1 MIQGKDML
9 FSYVISVIEN
19 RDFYAEYHCEK
30 VQRFT
35 RILLEKVIRF
45 CPDYKISEE
54 DVDTICFAA
63 MLHDVGKIVVP
74 DRILHKAGR
83 LDFNELEIMKN
94 HTRKGRQ
101 IFERLMKLT
110 REDSAD
116 YALYKCCA
124 EVCMYH
130 HERYD
135 GDGYPLGLKGDEIPI
150 AAQVVSVADVYDA
163 LTSERVY
170 KKAFSHEKAMEMILA
185 GECGTFNPLLLECLQ
200 DIQGN
205 IQVEM
210 KRAAE
215 QPMLVQNSYVGK
227 MIETVQ

>member
-45 CPDYKISEE
+45 CPDYKLSEG
-54 DVDTICFAA
+54 DVETICFSA
-63 MLHDVGKIVVP
+63 MLHDVGKIVIP

-135 GDGYPLGLKGDEIPI
+135 GDGYPLG
-150 AAQVVSVADVYDA
+150 
-163 LTSERVY
+163 
-170 KKAFSHEKAMEMILA
+170 
-185 GECGTFNPLLLECLQ
+185 
-200 DIQGN
+200 
-205 IQVEM
+205 
-210 KRAAE
+210 
-215 QPMLVQNSYVGK
+215 
-227 MIETVQ
+227 

>member
-63 MLHDVGKIVVP
+63 MLHDVGKTVIP

-101 IFERLMKLT
+101 IFTVVPRLILTLFQKSRLKLSLQKYLWK
-110 REDSAD
+110 RLS
-116 YALYKCCA
+116 
-124 EVCMYH
+124 
-130 HERYD
+130 
-135 GDGYPLGLKGDEIPI
+135 
-150 AAQVVSVADVYDA
+150 
-163 LTSERVY
+163 
-170 KKAFSHEKAMEMILA
+170 ILP
-185 GECGTFNPLLLECLQ
+185 GMCFIQ
-200 DIQGN
+200 DI
-205 IQVEM
+205 
-210 KRAAE
+210 
-215 QPMLVQNSYVGK
+215 
-227 MIETVQ
+227 

>member
-1 MIQGKDML
+1 M
-9 FSYVISVIEN
+9 
-19 RDFYAEYHCEK
+19 
-30 VQRFT
+30 
-35 RILLEKVIRF
+35 IRF
-45 CPDYKISEE
+45 CPDYKLSEG
-54 DVDTICFAA
+54 DVETICFSA
-63 MLHDVGKIVVP
+63 MLHDVGKIVIP

-150 AAQVVSVADVYDA
+150 AAQIVGVADAYDA
-163 LTSERVY
+163 LISERIY
-170 KKAFSHEKAMEMILA
+170 KPAYKPEEAFEMIIE
-185 GECGTFNPLLLECLQ
+185 GDCGVFNPRLIDLFSMMRMELEEVHEE
-200 DIQGN
+200 IMRKKG
-205 IQVEM
+205 
-210 KRAAE
+210 
-215 QPMLVQNSYVGK
+215 
-227 MIETVQ
+227 

>member
-63 MLHDVGKIVVP
+63 MLHDVGKTVIP

-130 HERYD
+130 HER
-135 GDGYPLGLKGDEIPI
+135 KGFFHTT
-150 AAQVVSVADVYDA
+150 VY
-163 LTSERVY
+163 
-170 KKAFSHEKAMEMILA
+170 F
-185 GECGTFNPLLLECLQ
+185 GTWGIRQ
-200 DIQGN
+200 HGID
-205 IQVEM
+205 
-210 KRAAE
+210 
-215 QPMLVQNSYVGK
+215 
-227 MIETVQ
+227 

>member
-45 CPDYKISEE
+45 CPDYI
-54 DVDTICFAA
+54 
-63 MLHDVGKIVVP
+63 P

-150 AAQVVSVADVYDA
+150 AAQIVGVADAYDA
-163 LTSERVY
+163 LISERIY
-170 KKAFSHEKAMEMILA
+170 KPAYKPEEAFEMIIK
-185 GECGTFNPLLLECLQ
+185 GDCGVFNPRLIDLFSMMRMELEEVHEE
-200 DIQGN
+200 IMRKKG
-205 IQVEM
+205 
-210 KRAAE
+210 
-215 QPMLVQNSYVGK
+215 
-227 MIETVQ
+227 

>member
-101 IFERLMKLT
+101 IFERLMKLQEKT
-110 REDSAD
+110 VRIMHCINVVQRFVCIITSAMMVMAIRWD
-116 YALYKCCA
+116 
-124 EVCMYH
+124 
-130 HERYD
+130 
-135 GDGYPLGLKGDEIPI
+135 
-150 AAQVVSVADVYDA
+150 
-163 LTSERVY
+163 
-170 KKAFSHEKAMEMILA
+170 
-185 GECGTFNPLLLECLQ
+185 
-200 DIQGN
+200 
-205 IQVEM
+205 
-210 KRAAE
+210 
-215 QPMLVQNSYVGK
+215 
-227 MIETVQ
+227 

>member
-1 MIQGKDML
+1 M
-9 FSYVISVIEN
+9 
-19 RDFYAEYHCEK
+19 
-30 VQRFT
+30 
-35 RILLEKVIRF
+35 
-45 CPDYKISEE
+45 
-54 DVDTICFAA
+54 DTICFAA

-150 AAQVVSVADVYDA
+150 AAQIVEAVQFHWR
-163 LTSERVY
+163 E
-170 KKAFSHEKAMEMILA
+170 H
-185 GECGTFNPLLLECLQ
+185 LLREL
-200 DIQGN
+200 I
-205 IQVEM
+205 
-210 KRAAE
+210 
-215 QPMLVQNSYVGK
+215 
-227 MIETVQ
+227 

>member
-1 MIQGKDML
+1 ML

-101 IFERLMKLT
+101 IFERLMKLAGK
-110 REDSAD
+110 DSA
-116 YALYKCCA
+116 
-124 EVCMYH
+124 
-130 HERYD
+130 R
-135 GDGYPLGLKGDEIPI
+135 
-150 AAQVVSVADVYDA
+150 
-163 LTSERVY
+163 
-170 KKAFSHEKAMEMILA
+170 
-185 GECGTFNPLLLECLQ
+185 
-200 DIQGN
+200 
-205 IQVEM
+205 
-210 KRAAE
+210 
-215 QPMLVQNSYVGK
+215 
-227 MIETVQ
+227 

>member
-63 MLHDVGKIVVP
+63 MLHDVGKTVIP

-101 IFERLMKLT
+101 IFELLMKLT

-150 AAQVVSVADVYDA
+150 AAQIVGVADAYDA
-163 LTSERVY
+163 LISERIY
-170 KKAFSHEKAMEMILA
+170 KPAYKPEEAFEMIIE
-185 GECGTFNPLLLECLQ
+185 GDCGVFNPRLIDLFSMMRMELEEVHEE
-200 DIQGN
+200 IMRKKG
-205 IQVEM
+205 
-210 KRAAE
+210 
-215 QPMLVQNSYVGK
+215 
-227 MIETVQ
+227 

>member
-150 AAQVVSVADVYDA
+150 AAQIVGVADAYDA
-163 LTSERVY
+163 LISERIY
-170 KKAFSHEKAMEMILA
+170 KPAYKPEEAL
-185 GECGTFNPLLLECLQ
+185 
-200 DIQGN
+200 
-205 IQVEM
+205 
-210 KRAAE
+210 R
-215 QPMLVQNSYVGK
+215 
-227 MIETVQ
+227 

>member
-45 CPDYKISEE
+45 CPDYKLSEG
-54 DVDTICFAA
+54 DVETICFSA
-63 MLHDVGKIVVP
+63 MLH
-74 DRILHKAGR
+74 
-83 LDFNELEIMKN
+83 ELEIMKN

-150 AAQVVSVADVYDA
+150 AAQIVGVADAYDA
-163 LTSERVY
+163 LISERIY
-170 KKAFSHEKAMEMILA
+170 KPAYKPEEAFEMIIE
-185 GECGTFNPLLLECLQ
+185 GDCGVFNPRLIDLFSMMRMELEEVHEE
-200 DIQGN
+200 IMRKKG
-205 IQVEM
+205 
-210 KRAAE
+210 
-215 QPMLVQNSYVGK
+215 
-227 MIETVQ
+227 

>member
-63 MLHDVGKIVVP
+63 MLHDVGKTVIP

-150 AAQVVSVADVYDA
+150 AAQIVGVADAYDA
-163 LTSERVY
+163 LIE
-170 KKAFSHEKAMEMILA
+170 
-185 GECGTFNPLLLECLQ
+185 GDCGVFNPRLIDLFSMMRMELEEVHEE
-200 DIQGN
+200 IMRKKG
-205 IQVEM
+205 
-210 KRAAE
+210 
-215 QPMLVQNSYVGK
+215 
-227 MIETVQ
+227 

>member
-63 MLHDVGKIVVP
+63 MLHDVGKTVIP

-83 LDFNELEIMKN
+83 LDFNEW
-94 HTRKGRQ
+94 
-101 IFERLMKLT
+101 KL
-110 REDSAD
+110 
-116 YALYKCCA
+116 
-124 EVCMYH
+124 
-130 HERYD
+130 
-135 GDGYPLGLKGDEIPI
+135 
-150 AAQVVSVADVYDA
+150 
-163 LTSERVY
+163 
-170 KKAFSHEKAMEMILA
+170 
-185 GECGTFNPLLLECLQ
+185 
-200 DIQGN
+200 
-205 IQVEM
+205 
-210 KRAAE
+210 
-215 QPMLVQNSYVGK
+215 
-227 MIETVQ
+227 